1 MRILVKN
8 GRVIDPAN
16 NIDAVCD
23 ILIDGTKIAE
33 VDRHNGDTSLEV
45 SPPSTEV
52 IDATGRIVMPGIVDM
67 HVHLREPG
75 REDKETISSATKAAG
90 HGGVTSVLAM
100 PNTSPC
106 IDCAESIE
114 LLKNIIRK
122 SAVINVFVCGA
133 ITRNRLGKEL
143 ADITGLDKF
152 GAIAISDDGA
162 SVDDDKLMKEALILA
177 KKKDILAL
185 CHSEDRSLSN
195 NGVVNLGFTST
206 RLGLRGIS
214 KESEYKRVQRDIDL
228 AQATGARLHITHVSC
243 AESVEIIR
251 KAKKEGVK
259 ISADVTPHHLSL
271 TDEAV
276 LAYDPNFKMNPPLRG
291 KDDLSALRQGLKD
304 ATIDAIASDHAPHTE
319 NEKEIEFDRAEFGV
333 IGLETELAVGI
344 TELVENNL
352 LDWPGLIRKLS
363 LNPARILKIDKGT
376 LGVGKDADIII
387 VDPNKEWIVK
397 KESIASKSKNSAFLG
412 RKLKGVVEYTIVG
425 GKILKC
431 AS

>member
-1 MRILVKN
+1 
-8 GRVIDPAN
+8 
-16 NIDAVCD
+16 
-23 ILIDGTKIAE
+23 LIDGTKIAE